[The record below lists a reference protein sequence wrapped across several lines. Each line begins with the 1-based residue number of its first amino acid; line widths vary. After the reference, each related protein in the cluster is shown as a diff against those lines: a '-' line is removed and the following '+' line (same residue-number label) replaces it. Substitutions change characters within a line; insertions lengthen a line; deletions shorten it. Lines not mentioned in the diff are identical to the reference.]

1 MLRSLSPLTWPFAII
16 PVVPNLPLFYVLW
29 RAWSHYKAWKASEY
43 LASVL
48 ASDGQLVITPSEEL
62 DAIFSGVGRD
72 SQGLLLTEDR
82 AREVV
87 RVMGLEQEEATE
99 LLRAVTQAGQ
109 RLEQG
114 RREEQKKEEEQVVGD
129 GQVEEVKERKQ

>member
-1 MLRSLSPLTWPFAII
+1 M
-16 PVVPNLPLFYVLW
+16 PNLPLFYVLW

-48 ASDGQLVITPSEEL
+48 ASDGQLKLTASDEL
-62 DAIFSGVGRD
+62 DQIFSGVSRD
-72 SQGLLLTEDR
+72 SQGLLLTEAR
-82 AREVV
+82 AKEVV
-87 RVMGLEQEEATE
+87 EVMALEQEEATE

-114 RREEQKKEEEQVVGD
+114 RHDSEREA
-129 GQVEEVKERKQ
+129 EVKAGEDKEPKQ